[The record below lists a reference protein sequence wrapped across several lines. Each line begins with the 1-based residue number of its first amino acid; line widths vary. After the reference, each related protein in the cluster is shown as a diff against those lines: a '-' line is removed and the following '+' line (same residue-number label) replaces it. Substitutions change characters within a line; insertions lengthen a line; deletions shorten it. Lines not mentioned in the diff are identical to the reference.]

1 MTEQA
6 RIPCKLGRRLAWCE
20 YSRACLA
27 VGEAL
32 LPGLRCLKPKGHAG
46 AHEGQGRTWG
56 APVDPDAPPPPRRRS
71 ADTAAT
77 IAMLLGL
84 ALPLDLEGRRR

>member
-1 MTEQA
+1 MAEQE
-6 RIPCKLGRRLAWCE
+6 RVPCGIGRRLQWCE

-27 VGEAL
+27 VGDE
-32 LPGLRCLKPKGHAG
+32 LPGLRCMERKGHVG
-46 AHEGQGRTWG
+46 VHRGQGRTWG
-56 APVDPDAPPPPRRRS
+56 EPVDPAAAPPKRKS

-84 ALPLDLEGRRR
+84 ALPLDLEGRRRKW